1 MVVLYLANKCAD
13 SRTQRTISA
22 FIFLSSLM
30 PIFITNPF
38 ESSRHIW
45 TAAHK
50 LSFQSCWDQLL
61 AELVTWPSYSNF
73 MALAAFV
80 SGVTVNKREL
90 KDPAS
95 PTRHHGLPSLKS
107 SGGCWEPGFLI
118 TAASLCLQTSVR
130 SSAKASRDALLR
142 LEVVGLPLLRW
153 QTLVQWRGHPQG
165 LIFDLWPAA
174 GWYLRACLGS

>member
-1 MVVLYLANKCAD
+1 MCRYKNTKNNKCFNF
-13 SRTQRTISA
+13 SFMS
-22 FIFLSSLM
+22 
-30 PIFITNPF
+30 IFINSF
-38 ESSRHIW
+38 ETWRHIG

-50 LSFQSCWDQLL
+50 LSFQSCWDHLL
-61 AELVTWPSYSNF
+61 ADLVTWPSYSNF
-73 MALAAFV
+73 MALADFV

-107 SGGCWEPGFLI
+107 SVGCWGLGFLI
-118 TAASLCLQTSVR
+118 AAASLCLHTSVR

-142 LEVVGLPLLRW
+142 LEAVGLPLLRW
-153 QTLVQWRGHPQG
+153 QTLVQWRGHPQR

-174 GWYLRACLGS
+174 GWPGHRWCLRACLGT